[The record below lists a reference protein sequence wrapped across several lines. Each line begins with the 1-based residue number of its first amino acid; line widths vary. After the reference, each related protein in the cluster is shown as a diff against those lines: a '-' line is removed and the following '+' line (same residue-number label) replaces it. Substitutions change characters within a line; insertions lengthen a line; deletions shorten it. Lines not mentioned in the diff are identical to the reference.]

1 MKPFDPLAVQ
11 SIYSSPLGQIHLL
24 ANAKALLGVWF
35 EGQDHFPAL
44 DSFPSVTT
52 HPVHDMAHAQLHE
65 YFLQRGHGFSLPLDY
80 SVGTEFQQ
88 AVWRQ
93 LTAIAP
99 GKTISYAAIAQAI
112 GRPSAMRA
120 VGAAIG
126 RNPLSIVVPCHRVIG
141 KNGLLSGYAG
151 EIWRKKWLLEHEGVL
166 PKELFEGT

>member
-11 SIYSSPLGQIHLL
+11 STYRSPLGRIHLL
-24 ANAKALLGVWF
+24 ANERALLGVWF

-52 HPVHDMAHAQLHE
+52 HPVHDMAHTQLHE

-80 SVGTEFQQ
+80 SVGTKFQQ

-99 GKTISYAAIAQAI
+99 GKTLSYAAIAQAI
-112 GRPSAMRA
+112 GRPSAVRA

-141 KNGLLSGYAG
+141 SNGQLTGYAG
-151 EIWRKKWLLEHEGVL
+151 GLPRKIALLQ
-166 PKELFEGT
+166 FESAI